1 MYCAGAAGKTKG
13 ADVTKTVLRTER
25 SNRRCRRQYA
35 AAPDLDRGRVVAKKM
50 SSCAWRFPKTLFAL
64 SRCRIAEDDGS
75 GDLLSRSQ
83 LHANDRGEVGSAERK
98 QNLDA
103 FVGYLSHAAAVAFIG
118 RTA

>member
-1 MYCAGAAGKTKG
+1 MHVRFLFYDDGTDQPVLSFLATTRGGRPTKEKAHRVVDVAKTKG
-13 ADVTKTVLRTER
+13 SAR
-25 SNRRCRRQYA
+25 A
-35 AAPDLDRGRVVAKKM
+35 VVQSA
-50 SSCAWRFPKTLFAL
+50 FQKTLFAL

-103 FVGYLSHAAAVAFIG
+103 FVGYSSHAAAVAFIG